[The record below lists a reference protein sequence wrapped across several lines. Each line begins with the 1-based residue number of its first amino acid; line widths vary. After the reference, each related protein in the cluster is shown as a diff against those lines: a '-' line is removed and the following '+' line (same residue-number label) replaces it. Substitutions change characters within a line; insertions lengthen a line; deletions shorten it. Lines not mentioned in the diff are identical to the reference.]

1 MEHTKMY
8 HLVEPR
14 ILENLERQQGIPDP
28 RLTKYHKLDDDMQ
41 SLLTD
46 NRPTTT
52 DDETLKV
59 YNQKLMRQRMMQDQ
73 YANHRPP
80 VKVEVVQPS
89 NVAANL
95 AANVAS
101 DPASDSA
108 SGSHPPTFDDTE
120 REIYDSVPKSM
131 QRKAKLLIDK
141 IKSRSD
147 IRWNDK
153 GELVYKRKVVPGSN
167 IVDLVNDTMRKR
179 KRFQPTGWEV
189 FATGLKEANVPQE
202 LVGNP
207 RQWDY
212 MKKAHLSDEDSFG
225 WSTPSASRRSTPST
239 QIATQKAT
247 PHWTTPDEPYGKPD
261 GKPDREP
268 EDEPEEKPESET
280 REEALKE
287 LSKRWTM
294 TTDPT
299 TDTTTDDK
307 SKLGKPLGKSLDKS
321 LRTSLDKSFR
331 TSLGKSLAK
340 PLGKLE
346 GTRKVIGSKR
356 LSPYVTTPKGVQ
368 KWKTKKV

>member
-1 MEHTKMY
+1 M
-8 HLVEPR
+8 
-14 ILENLERQQGIPDP
+14 
-28 RLTKYHKLDDDMQ
+28 
-41 SLLTD
+41 
-46 NRPTTT
+46 
-52 DDETLKV
+52 
-59 YNQKLMRQRMMQDQ
+59 
-73 YANHRPP
+73 
-80 VKVEVVQPS
+80 EVVQDT
-89 NVAANL
+89 

-101 DPASDSA
+101 NNGNPVSDSNP
-108 SGSHPPTFDDTE
+108 SDDTE

-225 WSTPSASRRSTPST
+225 WSTPLASRRSTPST

-247 PHWTTPDEPYGKPD
+247 PHWATPDEPYGKPD

-268 EDEPEEKPESET
+268 EDEPKEKLESET

-299 TDTTTDDK
+299 TDTTKEDK
-307 SKLGKPLGKSLDKS
+307 SKLGLGKPLGKSLDKS
-321 LRTSLDKSFR
+321 FR
-331 TSLGKSLAK
+331 MSLGKSLAK